1 MVSGSAGNVEAKID
15 PPENITLLDI
25 KLESDSTFVKTL
37 PVGENILLYVI
48 KGSISV
54 GNEETLLTKSQTAV
68 MDFDGDSVRLTA
80 NEDAQVVLLAGKP
93 HREELVFRGPFI
105 MNTEQQINEAIDR
118 YHAGDMGDI

>member
-1 MVSGSAGNVEAKID
+1 
-15 PPENITLLDI
+15 
-25 KLESDSTFVKTL
+25 
-37 PVGENILLYVI
+37 
-48 KGSISV
+48 
-54 GNEETLLTKSQTAV
+54 